1 MGGESISMWVGETV
15 REEGRED
22 GEQWKE
28 VWSIKMPS
36 VVTHLKFSPDGTM
49 FASAY
54 QVCVEVWILS
64 VNFIICCYR
73 MID

>member
-1 MGGESISMWVGETV
+1 MTGSRVLVGGESISMWVGELV

-28 VWSIKMPS
+28 VWSMKMPS
-36 VVTHLKFSPDGTM
+36 IVTHLKFSPDGTM

-54 QVCVEVWILS
+54 QVCEYL
-64 VNFIICCYR
+64 
-73 MID
+73 